1 MEGALTNIDS
11 AELKTP
17 KIQSILKNLI
27 KVVDE
32 AKDIRN
38 TVNFQNSSL
47 RRGLTIVEEYIK
59 SKKRICYGGM
69 AVNAH
74 LPAEYQ
80 FYDFSKNLPD
90 YDFFTP
96 DPEKDIETI
105 LYLLEKENLPYV
117 EAKLGIH
124 KGTVKIFVDFNAV
137 ADITEVSKSFYTILQ
152 SKAYT
157 YKNIKYA
164 DANFLRMS
172 MYIELSRPMG
182 EVERWDKVYS
192 RLLLFNQHVPFL
204 TKNCKKTALSKLS
217 NIQRSTLMN
226 YCSEQYLVYAGGDL
240 EQVYNSDMEG
250 FDSSHYPLIAYSS
263 NIIGDIQTLKS
274 ILESLPDSGKL
285 RIYRWSPVDEFIPF
299 LLGLVQNG
307 KIIAVLVEISACHS
321 YNTILIHNNKMLR
334 IASLDSLIALYFSLS
349 YVKGLESSIKT
360 SYSCLANRL
369 SMLSNTTRD
378 NGKTGK
384 FDAFPLTCT
393 GHQPSKESLMVA
405 KRLRVK
411 EYKDRKSKQTK
422 TKKKTR

>member
-1 MEGALTNIDS
+1 M
-11 AELKTP
+11 
-17 KIQSILKNLI
+17 
-27 KVVDE
+27 
-32 AKDIRN
+32 
-38 TVNFQNSSL
+38 NF
-47 RRGLTIVEEYIK
+47 
-59 SKKRICYGGM
+59 
-69 AVNAH
+69 
-74 LPAEYQ
+74 
-80 FYDFSKNLPD
+80 
-90 YDFFTP
+90 
-96 DPEKDIETI
+96 
-105 LYLLEKENLPYV
+105 
-117 EAKLGIH
+117 
-124 KGTVKIFVDFNAV
+124 
-137 ADITEVSKSFYTILQ
+137 
-152 SKAYT
+152 
-157 YKNIKYA
+157 
-164 DANFLRMS
+164 
-172 MYIELSRPMG
+172 
-182 EVERWDKVYS
+182 
-192 RLLLFNQHVPFL
+192 
-204 TKNCKKTALSKLS
+204 
-217 NIQRSTLMN
+217 
-226 YCSEQYLVYAGGDL
+226 CSEQSLVYAGGDL

-369 SMLSNTTRD
+369 SMLSNATRD

-422 TKKKTR
+422 TKKKTK